1 MSSVWLTPFPSHPC
15 RSVQLSRRAPTITI
29 AVNLLGREALPEW
42 SYDCGDLVVPNLAR
56 DHARD
61 TVVEVLELAQLDA
74 AARLT
79 ARADVPITPLFGPGT
94 WRHMHL
100 GSLFF
105 TAGQK
110 AAEAQL
116 PLLGMLARPST
127 GAEAIRIFER

>member
-1 MSSVWLTPFPSHPC
+1 LW
-15 RSVQLSRRAPTITI
+15 QSRDTESRP
-29 AVNLLGREALPEW
+29 
-42 SYDCGDLVVPNLAR
+42 
-56 DHARD
+56 HQARD

-74 AARLT
+74 TARLT

-116 PLLGMLARPST
+116 SLLAMPARPST
-127 GAEAIRIFER
+127 GAEASTDF

>member
-1 MSSVWLTPFPSHPC
+1 
-15 RSVQLSRRAPTITI
+15 
-29 AVNLLGREALPEW
+29 
-42 SYDCGDLVVPNLAR
+42 VVPNLAR

>member
-1 MSSVWLTPFPSHPC
+1 MIVVVWTAIVRNWPRLC
-15 RSVQLSRRAPTITI
+15 
-29 AVNLLGREALPEW
+29 EK
-42 SYDCGDLVVPNLAR
+42 
-56 DHARD
+56 
-61 TVVEVLELAQLDA
+61 
-74 AARLT
+74 RLT

-116 PLLGMLARPST
+116 SLLGMLARPST
-127 GAEAIRIFER
+127 GPEASTDF